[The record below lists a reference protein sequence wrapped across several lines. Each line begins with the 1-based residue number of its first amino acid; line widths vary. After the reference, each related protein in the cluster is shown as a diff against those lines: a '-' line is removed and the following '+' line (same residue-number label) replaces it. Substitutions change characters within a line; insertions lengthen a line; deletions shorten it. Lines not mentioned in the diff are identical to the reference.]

1 MRPDYRRAINDIVDG
16 VSSSEMWSRFG
27 WQEVRRRYRRTSL
40 GPFWTTLSLAIFV
53 TALGFVWSE
62 VWHQDL
68 HTYLPY
74 LSSGMVAWT
83 LVQTIVSESCV
94 SFTQYE
100 NIIKNFDFSYSVLAA
115 TVVWRNLIVFFHNLL
130 VFVVIAVIFK
140 VHVGWQTFLVLPGLL
155 SVAVNGLWVALLL
168 GMICARFR
176 DIQPLVTSFLQIAL
190 FVTPI
195 MWSADQIGRG
205 RWVFIYPN
213 ILYHVVDLV
222 RSPLLGRAPA
232 LTSYGAV
239 MLFTIVGWI
248 MTLMIFARFRRR
260 VPYWL

>member
-1 MRPDYRRAINDIVDG
+1 MRPDYKRAITDIAEG
-16 VSSSEMWSRFG
+16 IGSSDKWSRFG

-40 GPFWTTLSLAIFV
+40 GPFWTTLSLGIFV

-68 HTYLPY
+68 HEYLPY

-83 LVQTIVSESCV
+83 LVQTIISESCV

-100 NIIKNFDFSYSVLAA
+100 GIIKNFDFAYTVLAA
-115 TVVWRNLIVFFHNLL
+115 TVVWRNLIVFLHNLA
-130 VFVVIAVIFK
+130 VFIIIAAIFK
-140 VHVGWQTFLVLPGLL
+140 VHVGWATLLTIPGLL
-155 SVAVNGLWVALLL
+155 FVAINGIWVALLL
-168 GMICARFR
+168 GMVCARFR
-176 DIQPLVTSFLQIAL
+176 DIQPLVGSILQIAL

-195 MWSADQIGRG
+195 MWSADQMGRG

-213 ILYHVVDLV
+213 MLYHIVDLV
-222 RSPLLGRAPA
+222 RSPLLGRVPA
-232 LTSYGAV
+232 LTSYAAV
-239 MLFTIVGWI
+239 VLFTVLGWAL
-248 MTLMIFARFRRR
+248 TLWIFARFRRR